1 MKKKGFMRNTIIMF
15 FALFITKGL
24 GAVLKIP
31 LGNILGGTG
40 MGYFTTAYSIFTPA
54 LAFACS
60 GVPAI
65 VTQVAA
71 QYSAAGKFAGLVKL
85 RRSAVILSV
94 VVGLAGTAAVYI
106 CAVPFTCLI
115 ANSPESLPSV
125 LMIAPAVLF
134 CSVTAVYRAYFEG
147 LSDMLPTATS
157 QVIEAVVKATI
168 GIGLSYFVYVKGT
181 AYLGSAEKALPYAA
195 AAAILGVSFSELCGT
210 VYITLRAR
218 RKSDSYCDYAAPMKR
233 GELWK
238 IARDILIRSLPAAA
252 GAVAANLISF
262 TDMLTVSNCINLSLA
277 RFPEAFE
284 KNPILSAALKES
296 ADLGNFLYGSYSG
309 MVMSVYML
317 ASALTGLI
325 SRCSM
330 PRLVC
335 AVETGD
341 KAALRGA
348 EQLMIKG
355 TALISLP
362 VSFMTA
368 ALAEPILSL
377 LYPYRTVEAAAG
389 IVPLQILSLGSIF
402 AGLGGSL
409 FVLFQAHGD
418 FKTPVKIT
426 LVGGAV
432 KLIMNAAFMLIPSV
446 NIAGAALS
454 AVLSNALCVIY
465 ACGTLKRRYGFLMSV
480 LKEIV
485 PFILASAAC
494 AAAAFICYNGF
505 ILRFSSFISLVIS
518 AVAAGI
524 TYLLMVFLA
533 DSDDFTAVIK
543 IITGKMG
550 KVYCKKRKNSVK

>member
-1 MKKKGFMRNTIIMF
+1 M
-15 FALFITKGL
+15 FITKGL

-65 VTQVAA
+65 VTQVTA
-71 QYSAAGKFAGLVKL
+71 QYIASGKYAGLVKL
-85 RRSAVILSV
+85 RRSAVILSIFI
-94 VVGLAGTAAVYI
+94 GLAGTAAVYI

-147 LSDMLPTATS
+147 LSDMLPTAAS
-157 QVIEAVVKATI
+157 QVIEAVVKAAV
-168 GIGLSYFVYVKGT
+168 GIGLSYFVYIKGT
-181 AYLGSAEKALPYAA
+181 SYFGSAEKALPYAA
-195 AAAILGVSFSELCGT
+195 AAAIGGVAFSELCGT
-210 VYITLRAR
+210 IYITLRAR
-218 RKSDSYCDYAAPMKR
+218 RKSDNFSCYAEPMKR
-233 GELWK
+233 GELW
-238 IARDILIRSLPAAA
+238 ALMRGLLNRSLPAAA

-262 TDMLTVSNCINLSLA
+262 TDMLTVSNCINISLA
-277 RFPEAFE
+277 RFPDAFL
-284 KNPILSAALKES
+284 KNPVLSAALEQS

-335 AVETGD
+335 AVETRD
-341 KAALRGA
+341 KMSLCAAER
-348 EQLMIKG
+348 LMIKG

-362 VSFMTA
+362 VSFVTA
-368 ALAEPILSL
+368 VLAEPVLTL

-389 IVPLQILSLGSIF
+389 VVPLQILSLGSIF
-402 AGLGGSL
+402 AGLGGAL

-426 LVGGAV
+426 LVGGVA
-432 KLIMNAAFMLIPSV
+432 KLFMNAAFMLIPSV

-454 AVLSNALCVIY
+454 AVLSNALCVVY
-465 ACGTLKRRYGFLMSV
+465 SCGVLKHRYGFSISIFR
-480 LKEIV
+480 EIV
-485 PFILASAAC
+485 PIILAGAAC
-494 AAAAFICYNGF
+494 AAAAFVCYNGF
-505 ILRFSSFISLVIS
+505 ILRFSSFLSLVAS

-533 DSDDFTAVIK
+533 DSADFMAVVK
-543 IITGKMG
+543 IIMG
-550 KVYCKKRKNSVK
+550 KFGKGYCKKAQNSVK